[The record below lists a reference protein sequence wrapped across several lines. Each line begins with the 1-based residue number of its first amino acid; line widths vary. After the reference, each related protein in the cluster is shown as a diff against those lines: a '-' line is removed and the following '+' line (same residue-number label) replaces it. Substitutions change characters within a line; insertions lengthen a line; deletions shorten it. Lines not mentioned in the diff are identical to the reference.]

1 MSESDTSRTMVRAPF
16 GGRQRNF
23 QLRLGEMSE
32 LERICNAGIGEIMA
46 RLATHRF
53 SVNDIWE
60 SIRLGLEGGGASAL
74 EAEAL
79 VMRYHPPAYPIADF
93 LSLAVKIVQA
103 AVNGVPEGNAETEGA
118 SDQGPATSP
127 SSSEP
132 ASLRGSR
139 RAKSKT

>member
-16 GGRQRNF
+16 GGRDRNF

-53 SVNDIWE
+53 GVNDIWE
-60 SIRLGLEGGGASAL
+60 PIRLGLEGAGSSPV
-74 EAEAL
+74 EAQAL

-93 LSLAVKIVQA
+93 LNLAVQIVQG
-103 AVNGVPEGNAETEGA
+103 AVSGVPEGNAETEGA
-118 SDQGPATSP
+118 SDQAPATSP
-127 SSSEP
+127 SSSAPER
-132 ASLRGSR
+132 SQGTR
-139 RAKSKT
+139 RKRSKG

>member
-1 MSESDTSRTMVRAPF
+1 MVRAPF
-16 GGRQRNF
+16 GGRDRNF
-23 QLRLGEMSE
+23 QLRLGEMAE

-53 SVNDIWE
+53 GVNDIWE
-60 SIRLGLEGGGASAL
+60 SIRLGLEGGGSSPV

-93 LSLAVKIVQA
+93 LGLAIKIVQG

-118 SDQGPATSP
+118 SDQAPATSP
-127 SSSEP
+127 SSSAP
-132 ASLRGSR
+132 ASSRASR

>member
-1 MSESDTSRTMVRAPF
+1 MSGSDTSRTMVRAAF
-16 GGRQRNF
+16 GGRERNF

-32 LERICNAGIGEIMA
+32 LERLCNAGIGEIMA

-60 SIRLGLEGGGASAL
+60 PIRLGLEGAGSSPV

-93 LSLAVKIVQA
+93 LSLAVKIVQG
-103 AVNGVPEGNAETEGA
+103 AVSGVPEGNVETEGA

-127 SSSEP
+127 SSSER
-132 ASLRGSR
+132 ASSRASR
-139 RAKSKT
+139 RPKSKT